1 MERHSEDEKTR
12 RKLTFTADVGGPA
25 TPGVGD
31 AFQTAVLKGRQLK
44 PVRRPQQKAS
54 VWRAGQRGRGHA
66 RSARKSLCV
75 KNRPRD
81 PSRPGGQSRGRTG
94 TKRSASEQTQGP
106 FQARRSV
113 QGQDWD
119 QASGI

>member
-54 VWRAGQRGRGHA
+54 VWRAGQRGGGHA